1 MEMESTEKALQTK
14 LARQV
19 SSEIAGDSSSNFIR
33 RKTGQ
38 KNNSFDQF
46 QLLSIQEGSLWVAD
60 VARAIKS
67 MMGDAIRSQSQL
79 RDGFRDRCEKD
90 FLRS

>member
-1 MEMESTEKALQTK
+1 METESTETALQTK
-14 LARQV
+14 QSRKG
-19 SSEIAGDSSSNFIR
+19 SSEIAGNSSDFSR
-33 RKTGQ
+33 KKTGQ

-67 MMGDAIRSQSQL
+67 MIDDAVRSQSQL
-79 RDGFRDRCEKD
+79 RDGLRDRCEKD

>member
-1 MEMESTEKALQTK
+1 MEMESTEKAPQTK
-14 LARQV
+14 LARKV
-19 SSEIAGDSSSNFIR
+19 SSEIAGYSSSNFIR
-33 RKTGQ
+33 RKTSQ
-38 KNNSFDQF
+38 KNSFDQF

-67 MMGDAIRSQSQL
+67 IMGDAVRSQSQS
-79 RDGFRDRCEKD
+79 RDGLRDRCEKD